1 MSQVWLVRG
10 NTCQRGTTLWPSR
23 DALRWV
29 NARLFTRVFCCHSPS
44 SPSLAPP
51 STSFFLFCSVSP
63 DSLLV
68 PLLPGDSDQV
78 KKTMPL
84 PVLDAQQRTCFAVVI
99 QPSGRL
105 NSMMTVRFRGNNPF
119 VGDVIFLQP
128 LHCAISIRFRMIRQ
142 KKEVFYFQFQ
152 RTTRLSKTPFF
163 QIL

>member
-1 MSQVWLVRG
+1 MSTGHHTLTQ
-10 NTCQRGTTLWPSR
+10 QRRSPLSER
-23 DALRWV
+23 
-29 NARLFTRVFCCHSPS
+29 RLFTRVFCCHSPS

-142 KKEVFYFQFQ
+142 KKKFSTSSFKELHACL
-152 RTTRLSKTPFF
+152 RHHFF
-163 QIL
+163 RFFNNFV